1 MRDIYT
7 RVNNL
12 RRQVFSAVAKMAY
25 EDRDISEIVEIPF
38 EILPGEIASYRES
51 IFLERAILGERLRA
65 ALGLD
70 VQPARE
76 HISIATGIDEIAKGE
91 SYYKAPL
98 INIIKFACNLC
109 PEKLIKVSDMCQGC
123 VAHPCTE
130 VCPKDAVDIVNG
142 KSLIDQDKCI
152 KCGRCVTACPYN
164 AIIKMERPCAAVCG
178 MDAIG
183 TDEYGRAD
191 IDEDKCVGCGMCLTH
206 CPFGAIVDK
215 GQLFQTI
222 LAIKSETPI
231 YAAVAPAVAGQFGNG
246 ITMEK
251 LKVALKELGFTDV
264 LDVAVGADLCTIQE
278 AHDYLENVPS
288 ELPFLATSCCPSWS
302 GMAQKL
308 FPELTDCISM
318 ALTPMTLTG
327 MVLKEQHPGCKVAFI
342 GPCAAKKIEATRDDI
357 RPYVDFVLTFEE
369 VIGMF
374 DAKNIDPR
382 KAVVDE
388 NEHSPGSSAGRNF
401 AVSGGVANAVVQ
413 VISRLEP
420 EKEVNIVNAEGL
432 ANCRK
437 LLQAAKSGKY
447 DGYLLEGMGCP
458 GGCVGGAGTMVS
470 LTKGNHAVA
479 KSNKEAP
486 YENPLDSEYTGYLK
500 MIKEGE
506 ISKPDKTSK

>member
-12 RRQVFSAVAKMAY
+12 RRQVFSAVANLAY
-25 EDRDISEIVEIPF
+25 EDRDLSEIVEIPF
-38 EILPGEIASYRES
+38 EILPGEIASIRES
-51 IFLERAILGERLRA
+51 VFLERAILGERIRA

-70 VQPARE
+70 IQPARE
-76 HISIATGIDEIAKGE
+76 HISITTGIDEIVKGE
-91 SYYKAPL
+91 NYYKAPL
-98 INIIKFACNLC
+98 INIIKFACHQC
-109 PEKLIKVSDMCQGC
+109 PEKLIKVTDMCQGC
-123 VAHPCTE
+123 IAHPCTE

-142 KSLIDQDKCI
+142 KSFIDQEKCI

-178 MDAIG
+178 MDAISS
-183 TDEYGRAD
+183 DEYGRAD

-222 LAIKSETPI
+222 TAIKSDAPV

-246 ITMEK
+246 ITMEQ

-278 AHDYLENVPS
+278 AHDFLENVPAEIS
-288 ELPFLATSCCPSWS
+288 FLATSCCPSWS
-302 GMAQKL
+302 GMAEKL
-308 FPELTDCISM
+308 FPELKGHISM

-342 GPCAAKKIEATRDDI
+342 GPCAAKKIEATRENI
-357 RPYVDFVLTFEE
+357 RPYIDFVLTFEE

-374 DAKNIDPR
+374 DSRGIDP
-382 KAVVDE
+382 KNVVVDE
-388 NEHSPGSSAGRNF
+388 NEVSPGSSAGRKF

-413 VISRLEP
+413 VIAKLEP
-420 EKEVNIVNAEGL
+420 EREIKIANAEGL

-437 LLQAAKSGKY
+437 LLQAAKLGKY

-470 LTKGNHAVA
+470 LTKGNNAVA
-479 KSNKEAP
+479 KTTKEAP
-486 YENPLDSEYTGYLK
+486 YENPLDSEYKDYLRIVEENQDTDSEPGK
-500 MIKEGE
+500 
-506 ISKPDKTSK
+506 